1 MAALLASRFARAGQ
15 IFSEKPTGARSA
27 QHAAGNLD
35 NRHVEIVGA
44 ASAHVNVSVLYQ
56 FVDSATQPWRTSV
69 APRRGFLSRS
79 AARGPV
85 APRKM
90 ACRPAAGMVNFAV
103 QGHQLAHRGG
113 AAWSLPLSNRKRDM
127 DAKTRDLALL
137 AFLSVFCAGVA
148 WILDHLILGSV
159 FFGLGVAA
167 LGIAW
172 EGR

>member
-1 MAALLASRFARAGQ
+1 MLRTRLELGVAA
-15 IFSEKPTGARSA
+15 GACG

-35 NRHVEIVGA
+35 NRHVEILCA

-56 FVDSATQPWRTSV
+56 PLTPPTGLGLLASPRGRQIPVGQRV
-69 APRRGFLSRS
+69 ARSFLERWPADLPRDISL
-79 AARGPV
+79 P
-85 APRKM
+85 
-90 ACRPAAGMVNFAV
+90 V

-113 AAWSLPLSNRKRDM
+113 AAWSLPLSNRERDM
-127 DAKTRDLALL
+127 DARTRDLALL

-172 EGR
+172 EQ